1 MKMTIKFTD
10 AAKYYTAA
18 QHQINA
24 WNWLQTKVSP
34 EVLNIFAS
42 KYRETI
48 NKKNSSENT
57 WDGIY
62 NSAKQAGAKYPEC
75 VAAQW
80 ALESSWGKHVS
91 GKHNYF
97 GLKGAGGSDCETSEF
112 IDNKWITITDGFIDF
127 DSIDNCVRYL
137 VNRWYKDFKGY
148 QGVNRA
154 LSRNECAE
162 LLISEG
168 YATDPDYTKKLI
180 QIMDQ
185 QTGTPGCNEDLI
197 INDVVLDVPYEYQ
210 LDNKSGTGYRE
221 CFSSSCAMIAKY
233 YGAVQSDDEYNS
245 IRRKFGDSTEAVAQ
259 VQTLQ
264 SLGLKAKFITDGNS
278 AILENEIRHGRPV
291 AVGWL
296 HHGSIARPEGGG
308 HWTCLI
314 GFDKDNFV
322 HHDPNGDADMVN
334 GGYINNE
341 STAGC
346 GICYSRKNWLKRWEC
361 DGNGT
366 GWALLVSK

>member
-1 MKMTIKFTD
+1 MTIKFTD
-10 AAKYYTAA
+10 AAKYYDALE
-18 QHQINA
+18 HQIDA

-34 EVLNIFAS
+34 EILNIFAS
-42 KYRETI
+42 KYREVT
-48 NKKNSSENT
+48 NKKNVGNNT

-127 DSIDNCVRYL
+127 DSIDDCVKYL

-154 LSRNECAE
+154 SSRNECAE
-162 LLISEG
+162 LLVSEG

-197 INDVVLDVPYEYQ
+197 INDIVLDVPYEYQ

-308 HWTCLI
+308 HWTCVI
-314 GFDKDNFV
+314 GFDKENFV

-346 GICYSRKNWLKRWEC
+346 SICYSRKNWLKRWEC

-366 GWALLVSK
+366 GWALLVTK